1 MTHETIT
8 AVERAGMVLFAGL
21 IVLAMPIIGLL
32 NTVGGS
38 MSGMVE
44 YMEDGES
51 GYALAQSAVPEAAEI
66 TATPIV
72 GPNVRAT
79 MLAIALNVFALMVVY
94 RMVSVS
100 GTDPNASPAPA
111 GD

>member
-1 MTHETIT
+1 MAIF
-8 AVERAGMVLFAGL
+8 GGL
-21 IVLAMPIIGLL
+21 VVLAMPIIGLL

-38 MSGMVE
+38 MSGMFE
-44 YMEDGES
+44 YMAEGEA
-51 GYALAQSAVPEAAEI
+51 GYALAQSAIPEAAEI

-72 GPNVRAT
+72 GPNIRAT
-79 MLAIALNVFALMVVY
+79 MLAIALIVFAIMVVY
-94 RMVSVS
+94 RMVSIS